1 MKNSARKM
9 QSTTPYN
16 GDARLVLADGRVFHG
31 RSFGARTT
39 SIGEVVFNTSL
50 TGYQEILTDPSYA
63 GQFVCLTTPEIGNV
77 GTNPD
82 DEESRGHGC
91 LGLLV
96 RTVSPVVS
104 NHRSTES
111 LPAYLAR
118 RGIPGIAE
126 FDTRALTRHLRDR
139 GAMMAALCCD
149 GSKTVDELW
158 ALATG
163 AKPMDGCDLA
173 STVTTAKTYEWD
185 QGSWGE
191 SSLPEPDVCVVVY
204 DYGVK
209 LSILRRLRDAGAR
222 VVVVPAATPVAEV
235 LAHRPDGVL
244 LSNGPGD
251 PAAVEI
257 AVTRI
262 RELLA
267 DAPILP
273 VFVICLGHQLLSLA
287 LGGQTYKLKFG
298 HHGGNHP
305 VRDEATGAVAIT
317 AQNHGFAVEL
327 DSLGDGAAL
336 SHLNLFDRTVAGLR
350 LRDRPVSSVQ
360 YHPEDA
366 PGPHDSR
373 GLLQGFVTQLRSRVT
388 RAAAS

>member
-1 MKNSARKM
+1 MKHSARNM
-9 QSTTPYN
+9 QFTTPYN
-16 GDARLVLADGRVFHG
+16 GHATLVLADGRVFTG

-39 SIGEVVFNTSL
+39 SVGEVVFNTSL
-50 TGYQEILTDPSYA
+50 TGYQEILSDPSYA

-77 GTNPD
+77 GANPD
-82 DEESRGHGC
+82 DEESQAHGC

-96 RTVSPVVS
+96 RAISPVVS
-104 NHRSTES
+104 NHRAAES

-126 FDTRALTRHLRDR
+126 FDTRALTRHVRDR
-139 GAMMAALCCD
+139 GAMMAALCSD
-149 GSKTVDELW
+149 GSKTVDELR
-158 ALATG
+158 ALAKG
-163 AKPMDGCDLA
+163 AKSMGGCDLA

-185 QGSWGE
+185 QGSWGQA
-191 SSLPEPDVCVVVY
+191 SLPEADVCVVVY

-222 VVVVPAATPVAEV
+222 VVVVPAATPVGEV
-235 LAHRPDGVL
+235 LSHRPDGVL

-251 PAAVEI
+251 PAAVEV
-257 AVTRI
+257 AVARI

-267 DAPILP
+267 SAPSLP
-273 VFVICLGHQLLSLA
+273 VFGICLGHQLLCLA
-287 LGGQTYKLKFG
+287 LGGRTYKLKFG

-305 VRDEATGAVAIT
+305 VRDEATGTVAIT

-327 DSLGDGAAL
+327 DSLGAGAEL
-336 SHLNLFDRTVAGLR
+336 SHLNLFDRTVAGLA
-350 LRDRPVSSVQ
+350 LSDRPVSSVQ

-373 GLLQGFVTQLRSRVT
+373 GLLQGFVAQLRARAT